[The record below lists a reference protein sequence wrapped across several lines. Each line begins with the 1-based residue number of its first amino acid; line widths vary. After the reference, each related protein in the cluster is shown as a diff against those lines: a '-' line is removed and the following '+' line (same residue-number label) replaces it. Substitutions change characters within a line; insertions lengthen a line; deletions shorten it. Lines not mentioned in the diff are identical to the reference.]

1 MRVKAS
7 RPPKQESVYRE
18 IRARIQRG
26 MYGPGYRL
34 VIDQLARDFAVSAI
48 PVREAVRRLEAE
60 RLVAHTPHVGFQ
72 VVAQNPRAI
81 ADTIEL
87 LAVLEGYAAR
97 VAAPAHTAETLAG
110 LRVLLRAMMAR
121 VEAGDP
127 LGYGAL
133 DRQFH
138 EALVAPGGN
147 SYVKHLLADGRDR
160 LETLEGSLFARIPAR
175 IKSSVQEHYQLV
187 ETLAEHGPAPVY
199 ELQVRDHVLATL
211 DALEFRAEG
220 AHARQPNSGRAVQ

>member
-1 MRVKAS
+1 MMTKAS

-34 VIDQLARDFAVSAI
+34 VMDQLARDFGVSAI

-72 VVAQNPRAI
+72 VVAQDPRAT

-97 VAAPAHTAETLAG
+97 VAAPGHTMETLQG
-110 LRVLLRAMMAR
+110 LRALLRAMTAR

-127 LGYGAL
+127 LGYGIL

-147 SYVKHLLADGRDR
+147 SYVKHLIADGRDR
-160 LETLEGSLFARIPAR
+160 LETLEGSLFTRIPQR
-175 IKSSVQEHYQLV
+175 IRSSVQEHYQLV
-187 ETLAEHGPAPVY
+187 ESLAEHSPAPVF
-199 ELQVRDHVLATL
+199 EQLMRQHVLATL
-211 DALEFRAEG
+211 EALGFWQEG
-220 AHARQPNSGRAVQ
+220 SAVRVPAAH

>member
-1 MRVKAS
+1 MITKAN

-34 VIDQLARDFAVSAI
+34 VIDQLARDFSVSAI

-72 VVAQNPRAI
+72 VVAQDPRAT
-81 ADTIEL
+81 ADTVEL

-97 VAAPAHTAETLAG
+97 VATPGHTPETLGG
-110 LRVLLRAMMAR
+110 LRTLLRAMTAR

-127 LGYGAL
+127 LGYGVL

-138 EALVAPGGN
+138 EALVAPGTN
-147 SYVKHLLADGRDR
+147 SYVKHLIADGRDR
-160 LETLEGSLFARIPAR
+160 LETLEGSLFTRVPER
-175 IKSSVQEHYQLV
+175 MRSSLQEHYQLV
-187 ETLAEHGPAPVY
+187 ESLAEHGPPPMF
-199 ELQVRDHVLATL
+199 EQMVRAHVLATL
-211 DALEFRAEG
+211 AALGFWQEG
-220 AHARQPNSGRAVQ
+220 PAARVPAAH